1 MVSTVFYKD
10 LYIISRST
18 VAGEKEKQGPLG
30 KFFDYYYLDQMAG
43 KDSYEKGESK
53 MIKMAID
60 IALKKAKLSKSNV
73 ELIVGGDLTSQ
84 LSSSNDA
91 LKDFPTSFIGVY
103 GACSTSILSTIVASS
118 FVDNGLVNNALS
130 FASSNYGSAE
140 RQFRYPNEYGVKK
153 KQTATT
159 TLTGCGTI
167 ILSKEKS
174 KIKVVSSTIGQVIN
188 VNWDN
193 INDMGSAMAYA
204 AFDTIINHLKNTKT
218 TPECYDLILTGDLSN
233 VGSKVLYDL
242 FKSDGILLNNY
253 QDAGNLIFDIEKQND
268 IYSGGSGCA
277 CLALT
282 SYGYILD
289 LMIEKKLKDV
299 LLIGTGCLHSKIST
313 AQKEKIP
320 VIAHLIHLRRVV

>member
-159 TLTGCGTI
+159 TVTGCGTI

-218 TPECYDLILTGDLSN
+218 TPEWYDLILTGDLSN

-242 FKSDGILLNNY
+242 FKSDGIELNNY

>member
-159 TLTGCGTI
+159 TVTGCGTI
-167 ILSKEKS
+167 ILSKETS

-242 FKSDGILLNNY
+242 FKSDGIELNNY

-320 VIAHLIHLRRVV
+320 VIAHLIHLRRVG

>member
-84 LSSSNDA
+84 LSCSNDA

-159 TLTGCGTI
+159 TVTGCGTI

-242 FKSDGILLNNY
+242 FKSDGIELNNY

>member
-60 IALKKAKLSKSNV
+60 IALKKAKLCKSNV

-159 TLTGCGTI
+159 TVTGCGTI

-242 FKSDGILLNNY
+242 FKSDGIELNNY

>member
-10 LYIISRST
+10 LFIISRSI

-91 LKDFPTSFIGVY
+91 LKDSPTSFIGVY

-153 KQTATT
+153 KQAATT
-159 TLTGCGTI
+159 TVTGCGTI

-242 FKSDGILLNNY
+242 FKSDGIELNNY

-299 LLIGTGCLHSKIST
+299 LLIGTGCLHSKISS

>member
-30 KFFDYYYLDQMAG
+30 KCFDYYYLDQMAG

-159 TLTGCGTI
+159 TVTGCGTI

-218 TPECYDLILTGDLSN
+218 TPEWYDLILTGDLSN

-242 FKSDGILLNNY
+242 FKSDGIELNNY

>member
-60 IALKKAKLSKSNV
+60 IALKKAKLSKSSV

-159 TLTGCGTI
+159 TVTGCGTI

-242 FKSDGILLNNY
+242 FKSDGIELNNY

>member
-159 TLTGCGTI
+159 TVTGCGTI

-242 FKSDGILLNNY
+242 FKSDGIELNNY
-253 QDAGNLIFDIEKQND
+253 QDAGNLIFDIEKQTD

-282 SYGYILD
+282 GYGYILD

>member
-159 TLTGCGTI
+159 TVTGCGTI

-174 KIKVVSSTIGQVIN
+174 KIKMVSSTIGQVIN

-242 FKSDGILLNNY
+242 FKSDGIELNNY

>member
-84 LSSSNDA
+84 LSSSN
-91 LKDFPTSFIGVY
+91 VY

-159 TLTGCGTI
+159 TVTGCGTI

-242 FKSDGILLNNY
+242 FKSDGIELNNY